1 MLACFLPPT
10 GEDDYSLEEK
20 SMFFSRIVAAALPI
34 LAIAACA
41 QSGSVMMRDAH
52 LSSDLAELTIPPPAG
67 WRPFSADSP
76 WNTPIAAGA
85 ETDRN
90 SDVLVAGLAEDGGL
104 YVNIPEWTVTVRYF
118 DSARAARSSVRPLF
132 PGRFG
137 PGFEPGQRV
146 PLPDGA
152 VPEGAGDQQ
161 THYVSLVDPIRN
173 KAWDLRQGG
182 RTARG
187 EWYAGFGATVDLA
200 GTGVAR
206 PWMQAERA
214 DLSGGARPSGIPLI
228 AGLIRLEDVKAGEIN
243 HALAF
248 AYRGARPGWFVPPAS
263 TALEVTPERAGRD
276 FGLPMG
282 ARIQLDPGYDIE
294 NTKLSPAG
302 KVIARALQTYG
313 AILVDEAGA
322 NVLFAEGGPDLA
334 PQWEGILSPGDLQF
348 FFTPE
353 FMQTHFRVLKM
364 DERMPGEIRP
374 R

>member
-1 MLACFLPPT
+1 MYFN
-10 GEDDYSLEEK
+10 
-20 SMFFSRIVAAALPI
+20 RIAASALPI

-41 QSGSVMMRDAH
+41 QTGSGMMRDAH
-52 LSSDLAELTIPPPAG
+52 LTSDLAELTIPPPAD

-76 WNTPIAAGA
+76 WNTPIAADA

-90 SDVLVAGLAEDGGL
+90 SDVLVAGLAKDGGL

-118 DSARAARSSVRPLF
+118 DSARSVRASVRPLF

-152 VPEGAGDQQ
+152 VPEGAGDGQA
-161 THYVSLVDPIRN
+161 HYVSLVDPIQN

-182 RTARG
+182 RTAQG
-187 EWYAGFGATVDLA
+187 DWFAGFGAAVDLS

-228 AGLIRLEDVKAGEIN
+228 AGLIRLDDVKAGQIN

-263 TALEVTPERAGRD
+263 TALEASPERIGRD

-282 ARIQLDPGYDIE
+282 ARIQLNRDYDIE

-302 KVIARALQTYG
+302 KVIARALQEYG
-313 AILVDEAGA
+313 AVLVDEAGA
-322 NVLFAEGGPDLA
+322 TVLFAEGGPELA

-348 FFTPE
+348 FFTPD
-353 FMQTHFRVLKM
+353 FMQENFRVLKM
-364 DERMPGEIRP
+364 DERMPGKIVAR
-374 R
+374 